1 MHYRKG
7 PESPSHVKLKIAEDS
22 SSFEIME
29 TVPIENNPPGK
40 DTERIEQKVVLHS
53 PHGSPSLTLSVDLL
67 QNGEKKEPMNL
78 DEFEK
83 RQKLIEEQNRLKKE
97 MLAKALALRFVKLI

>member
-1 MHYRKG
+1 MEAV
-7 PESPSHVKLKIAEDS
+7 PLDNNSPS
-22 SSFEIME
+22 
-29 TVPIENNPPGK
+29 K
-40 DTERIEQKVVLHS
+40 DTEKIEQKVVLHS

-97 MLAKALALRFVKLI
+97 MLGKALALRYAIALASILIFI